1 MRLAV
6 FEPLRHRNFALVWS
20 AALVSNVGTWMQS
33 VALGVFVTATTH
45 NPLWTGLIGAATFL
59 PGGLLAPVGGALADR
74 FDRRRWLLLTT
85 LGETLFA
92 TLLAICAL
100 TGYLSPALAV
110 VLAFGGGCISA
121 VGFPAYQA
129 LLPDLVDG
137 EGLFAAV
144 TLSSA
149 QYNMGRILGPV
160 ATAVALTL
168 GSYGTAF
175 LVNAVSFLAVV
186 GALLAVR
193 LPRRQPKE
201 VEHQLLAEIRRGI
214 AVAWNEP
221 GCRAA
226 ITLIGLAA
234 LIAAPFIGLIP
245 AVAIDSLGL
254 VGRSH
259 QAAGTSTLVVAQGV
273 GAVLG
278 LVLVPSL
285 AARIGRVR
293 VLRGAMLGLGPLL
306 VLYGLMPNLWS
317 ASLAL
322 VLLGGCYLSVLTGLN
337 AVVQLRVPAAARARV
352 LSLFTFSLAT
362 SYTLGLVGQ
371 GAIARRLGHS
381 GVRVVTVGS
390 GLLFVALATA
400 LMVKRAAWFSAL
412 EDPSPDPA
420 TA

>member
-20 AALVSNVGTWMQS
+20 AALISNVGTWMQS
-33 VALGVFVTATTH
+33 VALGVYVTAATH

-74 FDRRRWLLLTT
+74 FDRRRWLLWTT
-85 LGETLFA
+85 VGETFFA
-92 TLLAICAL
+92 AVLAICAL
-100 TGYLSPALAV
+100 TGHLHPALAV
-110 VLAFGGGCISA
+110 LLAFGGGCISA

-175 LVNAVSFLAVV
+175 VVNAVSFLAVV
-186 GALLAVR
+186 GALMAVR
-193 LPRRQPKE
+193 LPRRPSKE
-201 VEHQLLAEIRRGI
+201 VTNQLLAEIRRGVG
-214 AVAWNEP
+214 VAWAEP

-226 ITLIGLAA
+226 ITLIGLTA

-254 VGRSH
+254 VGRPR
-259 QAAGTSTLVVAQGV
+259 QAAGTSTLVVAQGI

-278 LVLVPSL
+278 LMIVPSL
-285 AARIGRVR
+285 AARVGRVR
-293 VLRGAMLGLGPLL
+293 VLRGAMLALGPLL

-317 ASLAL
+317 ASLSL

-337 AVVQLRVPAAARARV
+337 AVVQLRVPGVARARV

-371 GAIARRLGHS
+371 GALARRLGHA
-381 GVRVVTVGS
+381 GVRVVTIGS
-390 GLLFVALATA
+390 GLIFVALAAA
-400 LMVKRAAWFSAL
+400 LMLRRSAWFESL
-412 EDPSPDPA
+412 GDPA
-420 TA
+420 AETAAP